1 MGPPHKVLLDEN
13 AALLYEDGLAYHKL
27 ETVMVPVL
35 IVMVGL
41 PASGKSSVAKPL
53 CELIRKERGACVV
66 VSSDSYIERWAKELG
81 ATYQEVFAKCSGPA
95 TRRMW
100 EDLRQAAR
108 RGVPIVQDRLNHT
121 RQARERCLRE
131 AGTRHFRVAAVM
143 PFDVEGSRERN
154 RQREGRAVPDCE
166 FLRISEKYEAPQEDE
181 GFHAILTA
189 PPPETMKWDER
200 PDRLAAWFW
209 YHVQEAENTD
219 SKGTYLPGNPG

>member
-1 MGPPHKVLLDEN
+1 MLLDEN
-13 AALLYEDGLAYHKL
+13 AVLLYKDGSAYHKL

-41 PASGKSSVAKPL
+41 PASRKSRVAKPL
-53 CELIRKERGACVV
+53 GELIHKERGECMV
-66 VSSDSYIERWAKELG
+66 VSSDPYIERKAQELG
-81 ATYQEVFAKCSGPA
+81 APYQDVFAATIGPA
-95 TRRMW
+95 SRRMW

-121 RQARERCLRE
+121 RYARERCLRE
-131 AGTRHFRVAAVM
+131 VGTTHFRVAAVM

-154 RQREGRAVPDCE
+154 RQREGRAVPDRK
-166 FLRISEKYEAPQEDE
+166 FLCISEEYEAPQEDE

-209 YHVQEAENTD
+209 YHIQEAENTD
-219 SKGTYLPGNPG
+219 SKGTYLQGNPG